1 MNASPLT
8 IGLMEKETLTR
19 KALVALINNEFENCK
34 VLFDAANGEELKQ
47 KLNSGLNPSILIL
60 ELETPIRKAL
70 RTLAWLKENYPAI
83 PVIILNNIIPDLVL
97 INILGSGVRSFLKK
111 AVRPSELKKAIAEVN
126 EGRHFFN
133 DLVFRQILKALQE
146 SNGAASAKAKVKL
159 SEKELWFLEL
169 SSSELTYKEIADKMG
184 LKEKYIDKI
193 RAKLFEDL
201 GLKNRTGLAITA
213 IRNGIITL
221 EQATVAVA

>member
-1 MNASPLT
+1 MHSPTIT
-8 IGLMEKETLTR
+8 IGLMEKEKLTR

-34 VLFDAANGEELKQ
+34 VLFDVANEEELKQ

-60 ELETPIRKAL
+60 ELETPMRKAL
-70 RTLAWLKENYPAI
+70 GTLTWLKENYPAI
-83 PVIILNNIIPDLVL
+83 PVIIVNSIIPDLVL

-111 AVRPSELKKAIAEVN
+111 AVGPAELKKAIAEVS

-133 DLVFRQILKALQE
+133 DLVFRQILKVLQD
-146 SNGAASAKAKVKL
+146 SNDAASAKAKVKL
-159 SEKELWFLEL
+159 SEKELLFLEL
-169 SSSELTYKEIADKMG
+169 SSSELTYKEIAGKMG
-184 LKEKYIDKI
+184 LKEKYIDKM

-213 IRNGIITL
+213 IRNGIVTL
-221 EQATVAVA
+221 EQATIAVA